1 MSTRPLYWSIRR
13 ELWENR
19 SLYLAPLIIAS
30 VALLAFSIH
39 SYRLTRTIAGLSA
52 LTPAKQELVV
62 FKPYSMAASMILFFS
77 FVVGAFYCLDALHGE
92 RRDRSILFW
101 KSLPVSDRTTVLS
114 KALIPV
120 AVLPL
125 LAFTVALATQL
136 GMLLLSTLA
145 LAVRGVSPL
154 ELWRRLPLPSTA
166 VVMFYGVAAHALWWS
181 PLYAWIL
188 LVSAWA
194 KRAVLLWVVLPCVA
208 VIAIEKMLGGS
219 WFSSLIGYR
228 FNGALKE
235 GFTPDMMTPTALNF
249 VTTPGLYAGMLFAA
263 ACVAAAIRLRRN
275 REPI

>member
-19 SLYLAPLIIAS
+19 SLYLAPLIIAM

-39 SYRLTRTIAGLSA
+39 SYRLPLTIAGLSA
-52 LTPAKQELVV
+52 LTPARQELAV
-62 FKPYSMAASMILFFS
+62 FKPYSLAASMILFFS

-136 GMLLLSTLA
+136 IMLLLSTLA
-145 LAVRGVSPL
+145 LSFRGVNPL
-154 ELWRRLPLPSTA
+154 ELWSRLPLPATA
-166 VVMFYGVAAHALWWS
+166 LVMFYGVAAHALWWS

-208 VIAIEKMLGGS
+208 VIAVEKMLGGS
-219 WFSSLIGYR
+219 WFSALIQYR
-228 FNGALKE
+228 FGGALAE
-235 GFTPDMMTPTALNF
+235 GFTPDMMTPTPLNF
-249 VTTPGLYAGMLFAA
+249 VSTPGLYAGMLFAA
-263 ACVAAAIRLRRN
+263 VFVAAAIRLRRN

>member
-1 MSTRPLYWSIRR
+1 MTTRPLYWSIRR

-19 SLYLAPLIIAS
+19 SLYLAPLIIAA
-30 VALLAFSIH
+30 VALFSF
-39 SYRLTRTIAGLSA
+39 SVSSWSLPRTIAGLSA
-52 LTPAKQELVV
+52 LTPAKQELAV

-77 FVVGAFYCLDALHGE
+77 FVVGAFYCLDALYGE

-114 KALIPV
+114 KALIPT

-125 LAFTVALATQL
+125 FAFTVALVTQL
-136 GMLLLSTLA
+136 IMFVVGSLA
-145 LAVRGVSPL
+145 LMTRGVNPMEMWS
-154 ELWRRLPLPSTA
+154 RLPPESAL
-166 VVMFYGVAAHALWWS
+166 VMFYGVAAHALWWS

-208 VIAIEKMLGGS
+208 VTVIEKMLGGS
-219 WFSSLIGYR
+219 WFASLIRYR
-228 FNGALKE
+228 FGGALKE
-235 GFTPDMMTPTALNF
+235 GFTPDMMTPTPLNF
-249 VTTPGLYAGMLFAA
+249 VTTPGLYAGLLFAVA
-263 ACVAAAIRLRRN
+263 FVAAAIRLRRN